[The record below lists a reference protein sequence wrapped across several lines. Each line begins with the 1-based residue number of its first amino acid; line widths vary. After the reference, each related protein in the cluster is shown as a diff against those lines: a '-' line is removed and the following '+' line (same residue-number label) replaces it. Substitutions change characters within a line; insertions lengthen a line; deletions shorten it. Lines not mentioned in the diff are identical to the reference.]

1 MLSGLSTYAAVRDG
15 YVASPNIGRVKLLD
29 GRSLWQAVCPVPLTI
44 FAPGG
49 VYANVAVGADTC
61 KVVAARKAVSEALE
75 RSAYAAVRQS
85 EEREDYGF
93 GVCHDTTGMAA
104 MPRLTFGA
112 AAMARSNAQ
121 LEALERWA
129 IDHWWLGKLPAVR
142 RNPVG
147 PVQVLSIRLPR
158 SICGYG
164 KSAVLICWSDSE
176 SGRSYGFGAG
186 PSESRALESA
196 ITELSRNHW
205 ALIGFRTT
213 KSSDCSGQL
222 SAQLSVQLSVQERRL
237 LYFASGQGRQAFD
250 QRAHASF
257 RLCENALNIAPPRLL
272 VDAEIRGPW
281 SRYGVVW
288 RCLFE
293 ETLWMSAK
301 NQCAFAF

>member
-1 MLSGLSTYAAVRDG
+1 M
-15 YVASPNIGRVKLLD
+15 
-29 GRSLWQAVCPVPLTI
+29 PLTI
-44 FAPGG
+44 FEPGG

-75 RSAYAAVRQS
+75 RSAYVAVRQS

-93 GVCHDTTGMAA
+93 AVCHDTTGMAA
-104 MPRLTFGA
+104 IPRLTFGA
-112 AAMARSNAQ
+112 AAMARSKAQ
-121 LEALERWA
+121 MEALERWA

-158 SICGYG
+158 SICGYR

-176 SGRSYGFGAG
+176 AGRSYGFGAG
-186 PSESRALESA
+186 PSESRALESG

-205 ALIGFRTT
+205 ALTAFRTT
-213 KSSDCSGQL
+213 KSSDCSGQI
-222 SAQLSVQLSVQERRL
+222 SAQLSLQEQRL
-237 LYFASGQGRQAFD
+237 LYFASGEGRQAFD
-250 QRAHASF
+250 KCAQASF
-257 RLCENALNIAPPRLL
+257 RLCANALNTAPPRLL

-301 NQCAFAF
+301 DQCAFAF

>member
-1 MLSGLSTYAAVRDG
+1 MLSGLSTYTAVRDG
-15 YVASPNIGRVKLLD
+15 YVASPKIGRLKLLD
-29 GRSLWQAVCPVPLTI
+29 GRSLWQAVCPMPLTI
-44 FAPGG
+44 FAPGS

-75 RSAYAAVRQS
+75 RTAYVAVRQS

-93 GVCHDTTGMAA
+93 GVCNDTTGMAA
-104 MPRLTFGA
+104 IPRLTFGA
-112 AAMARSNAQ
+112 TAMARSKAQ

-129 IDHWWLGKLPAVR
+129 IDQWRLGKLPAVR

-147 PVQVLSIRLPR
+147 PVQVLSIQLPR

-205 ALIGFRTT
+205 ALMGFRT

-222 SAQLSVQLSVQERRL
+222 SAQLSLQEERL
-237 LYFASGQGRQAFD
+237 LYFASGEGRQAFE
-250 QRAHASF
+250 QRAQASF
-257 RLCENALNIAPPRLL
+257 RLCANALNIAPPRLL